1 MNIYKTQNKILFM
14 KIHSLKIKAL
24 LINFLIKLNKLIVSI
39 KKQNYLIKVQNK
51 LNLNNKI
58 FQIKMI

>member
-24 LINFLIKLNKLIVSI
+24 LINFLIKFNNSINK
-39 KKQNYLIKVQNK
+39 
-51 LNLNNKI
+51 
-58 FQIKMI
+58 

>member
-1 MNIYKTQNKILFM
+1 M
-14 KIHSLKIKAL
+14 KSIKDK
-24 LINFLIKLNKLIVSI
+24 KLNKLIVSI